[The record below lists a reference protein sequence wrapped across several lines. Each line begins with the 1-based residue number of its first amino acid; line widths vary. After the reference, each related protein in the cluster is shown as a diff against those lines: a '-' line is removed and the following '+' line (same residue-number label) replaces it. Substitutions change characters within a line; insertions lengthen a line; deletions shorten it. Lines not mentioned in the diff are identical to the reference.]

1 MILLASLT
9 YTKINQNKPDNNLKF
24 ELNENG
30 NKPVYEMKGIASH
43 VLLWVRLL
51 CSLRTMKSYH
61 FTTPLFPSFCPPG
74 FVLFPP
80 VKPTTVPE
88 FTIANGTVK
97 ITKPSVTEKSVQ
109 EERERLMK
117 GGGRHNYWLATDSFS
132 DIHPCISFR
141 RHGDTRRGDRRGRG
155 GGGRHWLCSTSP
167 QFCMSTI

>member
-1 MILLASLT
+1 M
-9 YTKINQNKPDNNLKF
+9 
-24 ELNENG
+24 LNENK
-30 NKPVYEMKGIASH
+30 NKPLYEMKGIASH
-43 VLLWVRLL
+43 VLLWIRLL
-51 CSLRTMKSYH
+51 SSRGTMKSYH

-132 DIHPCISFR
+132 DIHPCSIPAAR
-141 RHGDTRRGDRRGRG
+141 RQAARRPKR